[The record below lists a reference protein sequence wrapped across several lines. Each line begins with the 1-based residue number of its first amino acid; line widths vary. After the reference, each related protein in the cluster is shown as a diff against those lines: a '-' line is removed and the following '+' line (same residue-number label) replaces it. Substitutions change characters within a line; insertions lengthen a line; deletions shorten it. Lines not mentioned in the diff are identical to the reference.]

1 MLYYLGNTVT
11 VGIKEYSHCLST
23 LGIHLIK
30 YYFGTAVNVKLLW
43 DYNEWNIELRLEY
56 IKCNTSWGMHLRF
69 VIHACIY
76 NLSFML
82 VL

>member
-23 LGIHLIK
+23 LGIHLIE
-30 YYFGTAVNVKLLW
+30 YYFGTAVNVKHLW
-43 DYNEWNIELRLEY
+43 DY
-56 IKCNTSWGMHLRF
+56 IKCNTMRILNYVWNTLNVVLFGE
-69 VIHACIY
+69 CIY
-76 NLSFML
+76 DLSFML